1 MKGPNVIDSSF
12 EEIEKSYHISMSN
25 VFLKSIENMKN
36 PYGDGNTAE
45 RIKDVLLQQSPS
57 LQKKFYDL
65 DCK

>member
-1 MKGPNVIDSSF
+1 
-12 EEIEKSYHISMSN
+12 MSN